1 MKFDWACDSALF
13 LHAFGNSLASTC
25 WSCAM
30 RELLKREGKK
40 KDNFFCVC
48 FASCCG
54 PKERER
60 LKWRVGG
67 GRVKVT
73 GYEQDGFETVSNK
86 I

>member
-40 KDNFFCVC
+40 KDNFFLRVLCLVLWT
-48 FASCCG
+48 
-54 PKERER
+54 ERER
-60 LKWRVGG
+60 EVKVEGWG
-67 GRVKVT
+67 GRVMVT
-73 GYEQDGFETVSNK
+73 GHEQDGFETVSNK